1 MAEVTP
7 AALTIAG
14 LTKAF
19 GGQRALREV
28 DFQVRSGEIHALLGA
43 NGAGKSTLIKI
54 LAGVHHADAG
64 TIRVGGAALPG
75 HHRRADAVA
84 HGLAFVHQDL
94 GLIDDLSVAENVA
107 LEVGYATRGR
117 LIAFRATERRA
128 ASVLAQLG
136 CLVDPRRPVG
146 ELAQDEKVMV
156 AVARAFAQQARVIV
170 LDEVSSS
177 LPAPE
182 ARRLGEALK
191 AARASGVAFVYVTH
205 RLGEVFDLAD
215 RLTVLRDGRR
225 VLCTDVATTGHA
237 TVVEAIVGHPV
248 IQGEPIVRTRSRS
261 RRPGDER
268 LRVRGLLGPGLAD
281 PVDLDVAAGEIVAV
295 CGLIGCGARE
305 LAAMLGGATAPAQ
318 GEATLDGRPLPLGR
332 PHRLARAGCA
342 YVPGDRQAEGAI
354 FDLSVRENLF
364 AARRGAGPDDRFVRR
379 PRRERAAARRL
390 TKRFAVRPVDSS
402 ERPLGTLSGGNQQK
416 VVVGRALRT
425 PLALLVLDD
434 PTAGVD
440 IGARAELHR
449 LLAAAAEDGM
459 AVVMAST
466 DFDEVAEVAD
476 RAIVLGHGRVEA
488 RASGRDLTAQHLA
501 RAAYGAPASPDL
513 RPAGATA

>member
-1 MAEVTP
+1 MGEVST
-7 AALTIAG
+7 AVLAVEG
-14 LTKAF
+14 LSKSF

-28 DFQVRSGEIHALLGA
+28 DFDVRAGEIHALLGA
-43 NGAGKSTLIKI
+43 NGAGKSTLIKV

-64 TIRVGGAALPG
+64 TVRVGGVALPA

-107 LEVGYATRGR
+107 LEVGFATRSR
-117 LIAFRATERRA
+117 LIDFRATERRA
-128 ASVLAQLG
+128 AAVLAQLG
-136 CLVDPRRPVG
+136 CTVDPRRAVG
-146 ELAQDEKVMV
+146 ELAQDEKVMI
-156 AVARAFAQQARVIV
+156 AVARAFALQARVIV

-191 AARASGVAFVYVTH
+191 AARASGIAFVYVTH
-205 RLGEVFDLAD
+205 RLGEVTDLAD

-225 VLCTDVATTGHA
+225 VLCADVATTEHGV
-237 TVVEAIVGHPV
+237 VVEAIVGHAV
-248 IQGEPIVRTRSRS
+248 AAGERIARTPRDGQ
-261 RRPGDER
+261 RRPR
-268 LRVRGLLGPGLAD
+268 LTVRGLLGPGLAEPLD
-281 PVDLDVAAGEIVAV
+281 FDVAAGEVVAV

-305 LAAMLGGATAPAQ
+305 LAALLGGATTPTA
-318 GEATLDGRPLPLGR
+318 GGATLDGVDLPLGR

-342 YVPGDRQAEGAI
+342 YVPGDRQGEGAI

-364 AARRGAGPDDRFVRR
+364 AARRGHGPDDGFVRR
-379 PRRERAAARRL
+379 PRRERAAAGRL
-390 TKRFAVRPVDSS
+390 TERFAVRPQDSS

-425 PLALLVLDD
+425 PLRLLILDD

-449 LLAAAAEDGM
+449 LLAAAADDDDM

-476 RAIVLGHGRVEA
+476 RAIVLGHGRLLAHVA
-488 RASGRDLTAQHLA
+488 DADLTPGHLA
-501 RAAYGAPASPDL
+501 RAAYGTPASPDL

>member
-1 MAEVTP
+1 VSTP
-7 AALTIAG
+7 ALAVQG
-14 LTKAF
+14 LSKSF
-19 GGQRALREV
+19 GGQRALQEV
-28 DFQVRSGEIHALLGA
+28 DFDVRVGEIHALLGA
-43 NGAGKSTLIKI
+43 NGAGKSTLIKV

-64 TIRVGGAALPG
+64 TVRVDGVELPAR
-75 HHRRADAVA
+75 HRRADAVA

-107 LEVGYATRGR
+107 LEVGYATRAR
-117 LIAFRATERRA
+117 LISFRSTQRRA
-128 ASVLAQLG
+128 AAVLADLG
-136 CLVDPRRPVG
+136 CAVDPRRAVG

-156 AVARAFAQQARVIV
+156 AVARAFALRARVIV

-182 ARRLGEALK
+182 AKRLGEALK
-191 AARASGVAFVYVTH
+191 TARASGVGFVYVTH

-225 VLCTDVATTGHA
+225 ALCADVAASDHG

-248 IQGEPIVRTRSRS
+248 AAAEPVVRA
-261 RRPGDER
+261 RRGGGPAR
-268 LRVRGLLGPGLAD
+268 LSVRGVLGPGLAEPID
-281 PVDLDVAAGEIVAV
+281 FDVAAGEIVAV

-305 LAAMLGGATAPAQ
+305 LAALLGGATPPAA
-318 GEATLDGRPLPLGR
+318 GGATLDGVALPLGR
-332 PHRLARAGCA
+332 PHRLARSGCA

-364 AARRGAGPDDRFVRR
+364 AARRGGGPDDGFVRR
-379 PRRERAAARRL
+379 PRRERAAAQRL
-390 TKRFAVRPVDSS
+390 TERFAVRPPDSS

-425 PLALLVLDD
+425 PLRLLVLDD

-449 LLAAAAEDGM
+449 LLAAAADEDGM

-488 RASGRDLTAQHLA
+488 HVSGSDLTPGHLA
-501 RAAYGAPASPDL
+501 RAAYGTPASPDL
-513 RPAGATA
+513 RPAGASA